1 MKLRLTTRMA
11 QPILIESAVESVA
24 CAIAA
29 VGAGAGRLELCAD
42 LARGGVSPSAGLI
55 RAVRSAVDVPVM
67 VLVRPRPGDFVYS
80 TAELDVMRH
89 DIREAYRAGANGVV
103 LGVLTPAGLIDES
116 AMRLL
121 VAVAG
126 ALDVVMH
133 RAVDHTPD
141 LMESCRMLVALGIRR
156 VLTSGGAPSALA
168 GAAMIAELVTALG
181 DRLAII
187 PGGEVRAVHV
197 AELLRRTGAREIH
210 LGPRRVVSD
219 TGMGV
224 REELDV
230 EQLAAVVR
238 AVRRGPQ

>member
-80 TAELDVMRH
+80 AAELDVMRH

-103 LGVLTPAGLIDES
+103 LGALTPARLVDES
-116 AMRLL
+116 AMRML

-126 ALDVVMH
+126 SLDVVMH
-133 RAVDHTPD
+133 RAVDHTSD
-141 LMESCRMLVALGIRR
+141 VKEACRALVALGVGR

-168 GAAMIAELVTALG
+168 GATMIAELVTALG
-181 DRLAII
+181 DRLAIM

-224 REELDV
+224 REALDV

-238 AVRRGPQ
+238 AVR